1 LPFLFAFRH
10 GSGYAR
16 RTSHIYTLKY
26 MKNSQPQEA
35 VQFII
40 DNELTRKTSDVIG

>member
-1 LPFLFAFRH
+1 LASED
-10 GSGYAR
+10 G
-16 RTSHIYTLKY
+16 
-26 MKNSQPQEA
+26 QPQEA